1 MELAPRTFLELA
13 AIIRHESGIALAD
26 DKSYL
31 VRHRLEPLV
40 RSEGLDSFDRLAQRL
55 RARGANGLRNAVI
68 DAITVKETRFF
79 RDHAYFD
86 AVAKHV
92 LPACVS
98 VLSVSPKARH
108 RVRIWSAATATGQ
121 EAYSLAILVREF
133 LETSSQSGLKEGQFN
148 ILASDISEKAI
159 ESAKAATYSKSE
171 VHRGLSESRLH
182 QYFHR
187 RGERWSVDESLRR
200 MVQFRTF
207 NLLKPPTEVGA
218 FDLILCRNVL
228 IYFDEAIRRRIC
240 RGLYTVL
247 HDGGWLVLGSAE
259 SIYGMDDRFE
269 TIIQGKTI
277 LYRKP
282 QRSG

>member
-1 MELAPRTFLELA
+1 MELAQHTFRELA
-13 AIIRHESGIALAD
+13 GLIRHESGIALGP

-40 RSEGLDSFDRLAQRL
+40 RSEGLDSFDSLMQRL
-55 RARGANGLRNAVI
+55 RQRGANGLRNAVI

-86 AVAKHV
+86 ALRHHI
-92 LPACVS
+92 LPACAS
-98 VLSVSPKARH
+98 VLAESRKARH

-133 LETSSQSGLKEGQFN
+133 IETNAGSGLKEGQFS
-148 ILASDISEKAI
+148 ILASDISAKAI
-159 ESAKAATYSKSE
+159 ESAKAGQYSKSE

-182 QYFHR
+182 QHFDR

-200 MVQFRTF
+200 LVQFRTF
-207 NLLKPPTEVGA
+207 NLLKPTTEVGP

-259 SIYGMDDRFE
+259 SIYGTDDRFQ
-269 TIIQGKTI
+269 TIILGKTI

-282 QRSG
+282 QRVS